1 MSAMSS
7 SSPTGDFVAPDH
19 SQWEEAATKALRGD
33 SLSSITH
40 QTIDGFNIDP
50 LYTERDHSIDHEQI
64 GLPGK
69 FPFTRGSKPANQT
82 GWEIRQT
89 HDALN
94 QDANET
100 ILLDLQRGVTGI
112 TLKNSPSEINGLDR
126 VLADVYLD
134 LAPVHLAPGSNREQA
149 EALLGLAETKSIET
163 HLIRGNLGL
172 DPARRAIRH
181 AEPSEDLAQTVQ
193 EIAAYASTLA
203 STHPNV
209 TAIAV
214 DASTYADL
222 GASDSQEVGTA
233 LAIGLMWIRAFSET
247 ESDLISALK
256 KIEFTFSAGPDQFMT
271 IAKLRAARTCWARIT
286 QACGLNA
293 DQIPMRVHAITAS
306 TMMSQ
311 RDPWVNMLRT
321 TTACFGA
328 ALGGADAITV
338 QPFDA
343 AIRDPE
349 ALGFRIARNTQL
361 ILQEE
366 TKAGAVTDPAGGSW
380 YIEDLTK
387 NLSIASWREFQLI
400 EKNGGLISA
409 LDSGILA
416 NAFQETRQKR
426 MTDIASR
433 RAPIT
438 GVSEFPDLN
447 ESPIGKWEK
456 RQLEELDTVLNPT
469 TPYQTVRWSEPFE
482 IIRDAAE
489 TADQKPSIF
498 LANLGDLPSYSA
510 RSTFAKNL
518 FEAGGIT
525 VNDRGGFFGAS
536 DTAKAFL
543 SSGCQIA
550 CICSSDSIYSQE
562 AESTAMALKQ
572 SGATLVFLAGHQGDK
587 ANQLRAA
594 GVDDFI
600 FIGCDVLELL
610 SATLRL
616 FTNEASK
623 S

>member
-1 MSAMSS
+1 MSGMSS
-7 SSPTGDFVAPDH
+7 SSPTGDFVTPDY

-40 QTIDGFNIDP
+40 QAIDGFNINP
-50 LYTERDHSIDHEQI
+50 LYTERHHSIDHEQI

-82 GWEIRQT
+82 GWEIRQS

-94 QDANET
+94 QDVNAT

-112 TLKNSPSEINGLDR
+112 TLKNSPSEINALGR
-126 VLADVYLD
+126 VLAGVYLD

-149 EALLGLAETKSIET
+149 EALLDFADTKALKR
-163 HLIRGNLGL
+163 HLVRGNLGL
-172 DPARRAIRH
+172 DPARRAIH
-181 AEPSEDLAQTVQ
+181 HPESSEDLAEEVQ
-193 EIAAYASTLA
+193 EVAAYASILA

-209 TAIAV
+209 TAIAI

-233 LAIGLMWIRAFSET
+233 LAIGLMWIRALSET
-247 ESDLISALK
+247 ESDLMAALK

-293 DQIPMRVHAITAS
+293 DQIPMRVHMITAS

-349 ALGFRIARNTQL
+349 ELGFRIARNTQL

-366 TKAGAVTDPAGGSW
+366 TKAGLVTDPAGGSW

-409 LDSGILA
+409 LGSGILV
-416 NAFQETRQKR
+416 NAFQTTRQKR
-426 MTDIASR
+426 MTEIASR

-438 GVSEFPDLN
+438 GVSEFPDVN

-456 RQLEELDTVLNPT
+456 RQLEDLDTVLNPT

-482 IIRDAAE
+482 IIRDVAE
-489 TADQKPSIF
+489 TADQKPAIF
-498 LANLGDLPSYSA
+498 LANLGALSSYGA

-518 FEAGGIT
+518 FEAGGIR
-525 VNDRGGFFGAS
+525 VDNYGGFSDAS
-536 DTAKAFL
+536 ETAKAFL
-543 SSGCQIA
+543 ASGCQIA
-550 CICSSDSIYSQE
+550 CICSSDSIYAQE
-562 AESTAMALKQ
+562 AESTATALKQ
-572 SGATLVFLAGHQGDK
+572 SGASLVYLAGHQGDK
-587 ANQLRAA
+587 ADHLKAA

-600 FIGCDVLELL
+600 FIGCDALKLL
-610 SATLRL
+610 SATLRI
-616 FTNEASK
+616 FTNKASK

>member
-1 MSAMSS
+1 MSGMSS
-7 SSPTGDFVAPDH
+7 SSPTGDFVTPDH
-19 SQWEEAATKALRGD
+19 SQWEEAATKALRSD

-40 QTIDGFNIDP
+40 QAIDGFNIDP
-50 LYTERDHSIDHEQI
+50 LYTERHHSINHEQI

-69 FPFTRGSKPANQT
+69 FPFTRGSQPADQT

-94 QDANET
+94 QDVNET
-100 ILLDLQRGVTGI
+100 ILIDLQRGVTGI
-112 TLKNSPSEINGLDR
+112 TLKNSPSDINSLDR

-149 EALLGLAETKSIET
+149 EALLAFADSKAIEH
-163 HLIRGNLGL
+163 HLVSGNLGL
-172 DPARRAIRH
+172 DPVRQAIRNPKSP
-181 AEPSEDLAQTVQ
+181 EELAKTV
-193 EIAAYASTLA
+193 EEVAAYASTLT
-203 STHPNV
+203 SSHPNL

-222 GASDSQEVGTA
+222 GASDSQEIGTA
-233 LAIGLMWIRAFSET
+233 LAIGLMWIRALSET
-247 ESDLISALK
+247 ESDLTAALK

-286 QACGLNA
+286 QACGLDAN
-293 DQIPMRVHAITAS
+293 QIPMRVHMITAS
-306 TMMSQ
+306 TMMTQ

-349 ALGFRIARNTQL
+349 ELGFRIARNTQL

-366 TKAGAVTDPAGGSW
+366 TKVGVVTDPAGGSW

-416 NAFQETRQKR
+416 NAFQETRQIR
-426 MTDIASR
+426 MMEIASR

-438 GVSEFPDLN
+438 GVSEFPDVN
-447 ESPIGKWEK
+447 ESPIGNWEK
-456 RQLEELDTVLNPT
+456 RQLEDLDTVLNPT
-469 TPYQTVRWSEPFE
+469 APYQAVRWSEPFE

-489 TADQKPSIF
+489 TANQNPSIF

-510 RSTFAKNL
+510 RSAFAKNL
-518 FEAGGIT
+518 FEAGGIR
-525 VNDRGGFFGAS
+525 VEDHGGFSNAS

-543 SSGCQIA
+543 SSGCQIV
-550 CICSSDSIYSQE
+550 CICSSDSVYSQE
-562 AESTAMALKQ
+562 AESTATALKQ
-572 SGATLVFLAGHQGDK
+572 SGASLVFLAGDQGIK

-594 GVDDFI
+594 GIDDFI

-610 SATLRL
+610 SAALRI
-616 FTNEASK
+616 FTNKASK